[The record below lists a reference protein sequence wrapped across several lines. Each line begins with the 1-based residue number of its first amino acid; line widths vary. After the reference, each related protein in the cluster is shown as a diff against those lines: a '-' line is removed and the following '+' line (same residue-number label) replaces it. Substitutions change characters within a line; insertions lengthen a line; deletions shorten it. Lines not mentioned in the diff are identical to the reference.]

1 MSKLLQLRSR
11 AEAFDRESK
20 NIISYLYEL
29 IESVPD
35 GDAITTDNLS
45 AAYSKLM
52 LAEDTYY
59 NMSEQDKEQV
69 SEDMFNMLFAKHGK
83 IATQIHK
90 LYVTPFT
97 SRVLR
102 CSGVNATDTV
112 ADAEAKRVVIYDL
125 MNEYHSMPTFVQ
137 EQILS
142 STVQKLNSLYES
154 ASIKVSTTVNNLP
167 VDMNGDFDED
177 IDLVLTDPELDNG
190 AITTATGKTVY
201 QAIDVKMYSD
211 SQEIQPAS
219 KIRIKMEISQELSN
233 ADVSVV
239 YINDDGVVYDVQGE
253 VVEENGK
260 HYVVF
265 FIDHFSSFAVLYNED
280 EAPQTRLNFDREY
293 TEIGDHITA
302 NVIGAINVSNCNLML
317 VGYSQSGA
325 VTFATMSENSEV
337 SGTVAENTEIVK
349 AMLWDQNMMPIVSD
363 EVIFVS
369 E

>member
-1 MSKLLQLRSR
+1 M
-11 AEAFDRESK
+11 
-20 NIISYLYEL
+20 YL
-29 IESVPD
+29 SFG
-35 GDAITTDNLS
+35 GD
-45 AAYSKLM
+45 
-52 LAEDTYY
+52 
-59 NMSEQDKEQV
+59 
-69 SEDMFNMLFAKHGK
+69 GK

-190 AITTATGKTVY
+190 AITTATGKTVH

-280 EAPQTRLNFDREY
+280 EAPQTRLSFDREY
-293 TEIGDHITA
+293 TEIGDYITA

-349 AMLWDQNMMPIVSD
+349 AMLWDQNMMPIVGD